1 MNSISFCD
9 QVIFLV
15 DERKAVDVI
24 HLDFS
29 KVFLSQSNLLDK
41 LAARG
46 LDRSTLCW
54 VKSWQD
60 GQVQR
65 VVVNRVKSS

>member
-1 MNSISFCD
+1 MNSISFCA

-15 DERKAVDVI
+15 DERKSVDVI

-54 VKSWQD
+54 VIK
-60 GQVQR
+60 
-65 VVVNRVKSS
+65 

>member
-54 VKSWQD
+54 VIK
-60 GQVQR
+60 
-65 VVVNRVKSS
+65 

>member
-1 MNSISFCD
+1 MKCKSCLMNSISFCA

-15 DERKAVDVI
+15 DERKSVDVI

-54 VKSWQD
+54 VIK
-60 GQVQR
+60 
-65 VVVNRVKSS
+65 